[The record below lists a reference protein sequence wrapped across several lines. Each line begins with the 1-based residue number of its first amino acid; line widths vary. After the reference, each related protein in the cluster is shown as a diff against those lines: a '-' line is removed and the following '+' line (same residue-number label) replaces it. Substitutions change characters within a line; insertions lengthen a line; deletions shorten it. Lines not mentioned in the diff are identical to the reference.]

1 MNKLMS
7 IMSAIALI
15 VLTACNTGNKNK
27 PEEKTGDAHA
37 AHTMHSDLLTCYA
50 DSVNA
55 GLIKEDTLKGSPHRT
70 AMNTISGTHVHIE
83 YNSPGVKG
91 RIIWGGLVAWNKVWV
106 AGAHNAT
113 SIRFYKDVTI
123 GGQAIKAGTYA
134 LFAIPGKEKWTWILN
149 TNFEQHLTDEY
160 NEKEDVIRID
170 VVPENHQPT
179 QRLTYT
185 VEKTG
190 EKSGVVSLLWD
201 SLKVALPFKSL

>member
-1 MNKLMS
+1 
-7 IMSAIALI
+7 
-15 VLTACNTGNKNK
+15 
-27 PEEKTGDAHA
+27 
-37 AHTMHSDLLTCYA
+37 
-50 DSVNA
+50 
-55 GLIKEDTLKGSPHRT
+55 
-70 AMNTISGTHVHIE
+70 MNTISGTHVHIE